1 MRRHTSTPP
10 HRHGPSRA
18 MTTRVIAPAAT
29 FALGAYA
36 EKHGYVGAALASARD
51 VHPTFRSGID
61 AVFGADAFAT
71 SGMSTAMTTMMGGD
85 SSSSAVHA
93 AGGVVEKAM
102 RAVREMFGGIR
113 DVAAPTLGAAPT
125 AMTRS
130 IATTT
135 TTSKASSSV
144 IGFGVPS
151 AWTVFFAA
159 GALTGCVVAY
169 AVGPERCAL
178 EAKKALKKVKASAI
192 RAKDACADALSAVLA
207 FEFPVAIK
215 EAFINVREFISGA
228 SKQLAPLLKSSSDN
242 LLSLIDASK
251 GTTTAYAGKVT
262 EFVGDFRVKYMDV
275 AAIVVREKTI
285 ETYVAAKATTRKAYD
300 KTKPVV
306 SRAARVV
313 REFVAHVIDS
323 IKP

>member
-1 MRRHTSTPP
+1 MTS
-10 HRHGPSRA
+10 RL
-18 MTTRVIAPAAT
+18 IAPVGAFAA
-29 FALGAYA
+29 GAYA

-51 VHPTFRSGID
+51 ANPTFRAGID
-61 AVFGADAFAT
+61 AVFGADAFAEKAMTRAVVT
-71 SGMSTAMTTMMGGD
+71 SGDAASVGAFAGD
-85 SSSSAVHA
+85 
-93 AGGVVEKAM
+93 VVEKAM
-102 RAVREMFGGIR
+102 RAVREMFGGMR

-135 TTSKASSSV
+135 SKASSSV

-151 AWTVFFAA
+151 AWAVFFAA
-159 GALTGCVVAY
+159 GALTGCVVVY
-169 AVGPERCAL
+169 VVGPERCTL

-215 EAFINVREFISGA
+215 EAFMNVREFISGA

-275 AAIVVREKTI
+275 AAIIVREKTI

>member
-1 MRRHTSTPP
+1 
-10 HRHGPSRA
+10 
-18 MTTRVIAPAAT
+18 MTTRVIAPATT

-71 SGMSTAMTTMMGGD
+71 SATTMMGGD

-135 TTSKASSSV
+135 TSKASSSMV
-144 IGFGVPS
+144 GFGVPS

-192 RAKDACADALSAVLA
+192 RAKDACADVLSAVLV

-215 EAFINVREFISGA
+215 EAFMNVREFVSGA

-262 EFVGDFRVKYMDV
+262 EFVGDFRVKYVDV

>member
-1 MRRHTSTPP
+1 
-10 HRHGPSRA
+10 
-18 MTTRVIAPAAT
+18 MTTRVIAPATT

-71 SGMSTAMTTMMGGD
+71 SAMSTATTTMMGGD

-135 TTSKASSSV
+135 TSKASSSMV
-144 IGFGVPS
+144 GFGVPS

-192 RAKDACADALSAVLA
+192 RAKDACADVLSAVLV

-215 EAFINVREFISGA
+215 EAFMNVREFVSGA

-262 EFVGDFRVKYMDV
+262 EFVGDFRVKYVDV

>member
-1 MRRHTSTPP
+1 
-10 HRHGPSRA
+10 

-71 SGMSTAMTTMMGGD
+71 SAMSTATTTMMGGD
-85 SSSSAVHA
+85 LSSSAVHA
-93 AGGVVEKAM
+93 AEGAVEKAM
-102 RAVREMFGGIR
+102 RAVRELFGGMR

-135 TTSKASSSV
+135 SKASSSV

-151 AWTVFFAA
+151 AWAVFFAA
-159 GALTGCVVAY
+159 GALTGCVVVY
-169 AVGPERCAL
+169 VVGPERCTL

-215 EAFINVREFISGA
+215 EAFMNVREFISGA

-275 AAIVVREKTI
+275 AAIIVREKTI

-313 REFVAHVIDS
+313 REFFAHVIDS

>member
-1 MRRHTSTPP
+1 
-10 HRHGPSRA
+10 

-71 SGMSTAMTTMMGGD
+71 SAMSTATTTMMGGD
-85 SSSSAVHA
+85 LSSSAVHA
-93 AGGVVEKAM
+93 AEGAVEKAM
-102 RAVREMFGGIR
+102 RAVRELFGGMR

-135 TTSKASSSV
+135 SKASSSV

-151 AWTVFFAA
+151 AWAVFFAA
-159 GALTGCVVAY
+159 GALTGCVVVY
-169 AVGPERCAL
+169 VVGPERCTL

-215 EAFINVREFISGA
+215 EAFMNVREFISGA

-275 AAIVVREKTI
+275 AAIIVREKTI

>member
-1 MRRHTSTPP
+1 MTS
-10 HRHGPSRA
+10 RL
-18 MTTRVIAPAAT
+18 IAPVGAFAA
-29 FALGAYA
+29 GAYA
-36 EKHGYVGAALASARD
+36 ETHGYGGAALASARD
-51 VHPTFRSGID
+51 ANPTLRAGID
-61 AVFGADAFAT
+61 AVFGADAFAEKAMTRAVVT
-71 SGMSTAMTTMMGGD
+71 SGDAASVGAFAGD
-85 SSSSAVHA
+85 
-93 AGGVVEKAM
+93 VVEKAM
-102 RAVREMFGGIR
+102 RAVREMFGGMR

-125 AMTRS
+125 ASSSAMRTM
-130 IATTT
+130 TTT
-135 TTSKASSSV
+135 TATTSSAMS
-144 IGFGVPS
+144 FGAPS

-159 GALTGCVVAY
+159 GALTGCVIVY
-169 AVGPERCAL
+169 AVGPETCVR
-178 EAKKALKKVKASAI
+178 ETKKAAAKIKASGV
-192 RAKDACADALSAVLA
+192 RAMEACASALGAILA
-207 FEFPVAIK
+207 FELPVAIH
-215 EAFINVREFISGA
+215 EAFNAAFTNARELISGA

-262 EFVGDFRVKYMDV
+262 EFVGDLRVKYVDV